1 MSKEKFWQMIGRGT
15 RLCEGLVDSKD
26 KEKFYIFDFLGN
38 FEFFRVNAGKVSN
51 INISVQSAN
60 VNLKVQMIYKL
71 QSVVNQN
78 SESSNELNDFRNS
91 LIDEVLEKILE
102 LDKNNSLVKYILNIL
117 ECIVIET
124 FLTL

>member
-1 MSKEKFWQMIGRGT
+1 MIGRGT